1 MEEFNEYEYSV
12 EHSKK
17 DRRLRRRKAMLV
29 WLYIGYCLVFLF
41 LVLVVR
47 LLAPL
52 YALVVVSCAFIWFLT
67 WRYVQPTYLYNMT
80 SGTLTFYTIYGGRT
94 KKKIFSTKIADA
106 EFIGPAAT
114 GEAKTAAEGCTKSY
128 YGVSEMSSPDAYIM
142 VFRNP
147 DGERCAYYFEATRK
161 AIKILSFY
169 NRSTKIGE
177 VRY

>member
-17 DRRLRRRKAMLV
+17 DRRLRRRKALLV
-29 WLYIGYCLVFLF
+29 GLYIGYCLIFLF

-52 YALVVVSCAFIWFLT
+52 YALVVVSCAFIWFMT
-67 WRYVQPTYLYNMT
+67 WRYVQPTYLYNLT
-80 SGTLTFYTIYGGRT
+80 SGTLTFYTIYGNRT
-94 KKKIFSTKIADA
+94 KKKIFSTKIAGA
-106 EFIGPAAT
+106 EYIGPAAT
-114 GEAKTAAEGCTKSY
+114 DEAKAAAEGCAKSY
-128 YGVSEMSSPDAYIM
+128 YGVSEMSSPDVYVM
-142 VFRNP
+142 VFSDDN
-147 DGERCAYYFEATRK
+147 GKKCAYYFEATKK

-169 NRSTKIGE
+169 NRATKIGE

>member
-17 DRRLRRRKAMLV
+17 DRRLRRRKRLLIG
-29 WLYIGYCLVFLF
+29 LYVAYCLIFLF
-41 LVLVVR
+41 LVLAVR

-67 WRYVQPTYLYNMT
+67 WRYVQPTYLYNLT
-80 SGTLTFYTIYGGRT
+80 SGNLTFYTIYGGRT

-106 EFIGPAAT
+106 SLIAPAVSE
-114 GEAKTAAEGCTKSY
+114 EAKGCTEGCVKTY
-128 YGVSEMSSPDAYIM
+128 CGVSDAESPDVYLM
-142 VFRNP
+142 VFGDEKGRK
-147 DGERCAYYFEATRK
+147 CAYYFEATAK
-161 AIKILSFY
+161 ALKILRFY
-169 NRSTKIGE
+169 NRKTVVGN

>member
-17 DRRLRRRKAMLV
+17 DRRLRRRKALLIG
-29 WLYIGYCLVFLF
+29 LYILYCLIFLI
-41 LVLVVR
+41 LVLIVR

-67 WRYVQPTYLYNMT
+67 WRYVQPTYLYNLT
-80 SGTLTFYTIYGGRT
+80 SGSLTFYTIYGGRT

-106 EFIGPAAT
+106 SLIAPAASE
-114 GEAKTAAEGCTKSY
+114 EAKGGAEGCAKTY
-128 YGVSEMSSPDAYIM
+128 YGVSDMASPDVYLM
-142 VFRNP
+142 VFT
-147 DGERCAYYFEATRK
+147 DEKGQKCAYYFEATAK
-161 AIKILSFY
+161 AIKILRFY
-169 NRSTKIGE
+169 NRGTVAGN